1 MKCFECKFWQ
11 GNKYSD
17 WADCYRVIG
26 QLEPNLL
33 CCYQTNEWGTIER
46 FFDIPMDPHDVKYWT
61 FNELWKK
68 LYDKLCSYDSIRL
81 GVRTRKETRDDIV
94 YDQKNGERVG
104 RLKLTYFQTHK
115 DYECKGEDE

>member
-1 MKCFECKFWQ
+1 
-11 GNKYSD
+11 
-17 WADCYRVIG
+17 
-26 QLEPNLL
+26 
-33 CCYQTNEWGTIER
+33 
-46 FFDIPMDPHDVKYWT
+46 VKYWT

-68 LYDKLCSYDSIRL
+68 LYDRLCSYSSIRL

-115 DYECKGEDE
+115 DYECKEEDE